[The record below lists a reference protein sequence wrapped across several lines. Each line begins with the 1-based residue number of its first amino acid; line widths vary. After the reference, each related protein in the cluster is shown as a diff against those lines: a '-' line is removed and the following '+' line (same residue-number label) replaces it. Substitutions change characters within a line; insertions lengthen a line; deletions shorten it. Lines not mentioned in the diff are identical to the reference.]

1 MREMSDVYRTRYS
14 MLCDG
19 YQSGRL
25 GCYPS
30 GSKIDEVTEWK
41 THARNAENMISARN
55 SCFRANGMMLIS
67 GGKINAKKSEN
78 TPRK

>member
-1 MREMSDVYRTRYS
+1 MREMSDGHRAWYS
-14 MLCDG
+14 MLRDG
-19 YQSGRL
+19 YQSGQL

-30 GSKIDEVTEWK
+30 GSKTDEVTEWK
-41 THARNAENMISARN
+41 THVKNAENMISARQN
-55 SCFRANGMMLIS
+55 FHANGMMLIS